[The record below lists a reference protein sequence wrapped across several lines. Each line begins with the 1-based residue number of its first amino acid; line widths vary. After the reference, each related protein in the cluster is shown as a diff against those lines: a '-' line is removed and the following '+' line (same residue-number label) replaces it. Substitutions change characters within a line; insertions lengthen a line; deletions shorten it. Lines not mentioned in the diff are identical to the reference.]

1 MFVTNAM
8 EIRFDQ
14 MEVQLRVAFVGL
26 LALRSGHYAHVVLRT
41 SDRMSRRAIDLT
53 VRYLVIW
60 CWYSEVLVL
69 MSSFFCCSFQLVIVL
84 MVSCYPI
91 WYIRISCDVFS
102 NASVDGSVT
111 VWFVLFD
118 KQFALFRVWKVCNTV
133 HCVQPSDQTNQRLL
147 ILTLLIVFDASVTTN
162 INSALLFYSC
172 EFVKKYLNI
181 LNYYK
186 IMFCHY
192 LFMTQYLIKL
202 YYT

>member
-26 LALRSGHYAHVVLRT
+26 LALRSGHYTHVVLRT
-41 SDRMSRRAIDLT
+41 SDRWSRRAIDLT

-60 CWYSEVLVL
+60 CWYSELLVL

-102 NASVDGSVT
+102 NASVDGFVT
-111 VWFVLFD
+111 VCFVLFD
-118 KQFALFRVWKVCNTV
+118 KQSALFRVWKVYNTV

-147 ILTLLIVFDASVTTN
+147 ILSLLIVFDASVTTN

-172 EFVKKYLNI
+172 EIVKN
-181 LNYYK
+181 
-186 IMFCHY
+186 
-192 LFMTQYLIKL
+192 T
-202 YYT
+202 